1 MLNMKQTT
9 IENTANPG
17 VNLMEKETVSHSIPL
32 LSMDILEKAAECL
45 RTLAHPHRLLIV
57 QILLDHEES
66 VGELAR
72 ACEVPSHMVS
82 EHLRLLKD
90 RGFLDSRRDGRRVFY
105 SIAEP
110 ALASI
115 MHCIEERFGP
125 PQETGKHQ

>member
-1 MLNMKQTT
+1 
-9 IENTANPG
+9 
-17 VNLMEKETVSHSIPL
+17 MEEKKVSASAQL
-32 LSMDILEKAAECL
+32 LSMEILEQAAECL
-45 RTLAHPHRLLIV
+45 RTLAHPHRLRIV

-72 ACEVPSHMVS
+72 ACELPSHMVS

-90 RGFLDSRRDGRRVFY
+90 RGFLESRRDGRKVFY

-115 MHCIEERFGP
+115 MHCIEERFGSSQQSP
-125 PQETGKHQ
+125 TPHQ